1 MCDMLSGSVE
11 RIVSSSWLL
20 LFLERVRILKWI
32 VQRRQKSYHVH
43 TQVII
48 IGTQSRDV
56 PTVVGSNH
64 HSDKTATTTNSLTS
78 TKIMKMFS
86 FASHF
91 PQNIVYARNPY
102 IDTLQP

>member
-43 TQVII
+43 TQV
-48 IGTQSRDV
+48 S
-56 PTVVGSNH
+56 
-64 HSDKTATTTNSLTS
+64 S
-78 TKIMKMFS
+78 TYNKYWHTYICYAQLKL
-86 FASHF
+86 
-91 PQNIVYARNPY
+91 NIVVPCNLSIILSVGLQVYNNPLKFQRDY
-102 IDTLQP
+102 IFTS